1 MVTSLKR
8 VGCVSGR
15 TSEIRAAETC
25 DHSEIYADT
34 LSVSVKQ
41 RPARTTGCG
50 RGIVH
55 DLVLKHVADVS
66 LRRGWPDEPLRC
78 NLRHD
83 IADVLTSACNFL
95 RDVRTRP
102 CQNAFHPGRIPDQ
115 DYRPSGHASFT
126 SIIKFQQLRAIWR
139 RSLQF

>member
-1 MVTSLKR
+1 MVASPKQ

-15 TSEIRAAETC
+15 NSEIRAAKIR
-25 DHSEIYADT
+25 DHCEIYADN
-34 LSVSVKQ
+34 LSVSVKK
-41 RPARTTGCG
+41 RPAGTTRCGC
-50 RGIVH
+50 GIVH

-66 LRRGWPDEPLRC
+66 LGRGWPDEPLRC

-102 CQNAFHPGRIPDQ
+102 CQNAR
-115 DYRPSGHASFT
+115 HAC
-126 SIIKFQQLRAIWR
+126 RVAD
-139 RSLQF
+139 